1 MRLTKTKRACVLA
14 SVLLGLTTAVSA
26 QTTSPNVILIMAD
39 DLGYGDVGFNGNDKI
54 LTPSLDQLATE
65 GVVLNRF
72 YTSASICSPSRAAA
86 LTGRHHYRSGVLAAH
101 TAGMR
106 VGEVTIAEV
115 LQEYGYTTG
124 FFGKWHLGWVRPDET
139 SSRGYYSPPWHHGF
153 DVAFATRSAVPTWDP
168 NLTPFDIFG
177 HKEGEKWHPVSP
189 YVLNGEAVTDNLE
202 GDDSRVIMDRVIPFI
217 RENVQRDQPFAA
229 VVWFHTPHDPVVA
242 GPEYLALYESL
253 ETEEQRHLYGAIT
266 AMDEQIGRLREE
278 LRELGVAE
286 NTILMFTSDNGPADR
301 ATQRGIASAG
311 PFRGHKHTH
320 YEGGIR
326 VPSIVAWPGHLQ
338 AAHSDYMSGLVDY
351 FPTVMDM
358 LGIDASSV
366 LGERPMDGI
375 SLYPVLKGEDGGE
388 RASYLTVG
396 YMRLFQDDNG
406 IAIIE
411 NRYKLLRPKRSE
423 NFELYDL
430 ENDPAETTNLAGT
443 MPDKVRE
450 LSATLDA
457 WTESAMQSLKGS
469 DYRY

>member
-1 MRLTKTKRACVLA
+1 M
-14 SVLLGLTTAVSA
+14 
-26 QTTSPNVILIMAD
+26 
-39 DLGYGDVGFNGNDKI
+39 
-54 LTPSLDQLATE
+54 
-65 GVVLNRF
+65 
-72 YTSASICSPSRAAA
+72 
-86 LTGRHHYRSGVLAAH
+86 
-101 TAGMR
+101 
-106 VGEVTIAEV
+106 
-115 LQEYGYTTG
+115 
-124 FFGKWHLGWVRPDET
+124 
-139 SSRGYYSPPWHHGF
+139 
-153 DVAFATRSAVPTWDP
+153 
-168 NLTPFDIFG
+168 
-177 HKEGEKWHPVSP
+177 
-189 YVLNGEAVTDNLE
+189 
-202 GDDSRVIMDRVIPFI
+202 
-217 RENVQRDQPFAA
+217 
-229 VVWFHTPHDPVVA
+229 
-242 GPEYLALYESL
+242 
-253 ETEEQRHLYGAIT
+253 
-266 AMDEQIGRLREE
+266 
-278 LRELGVAE
+278 
-286 NTILMFTSDNGPADR
+286 
-301 ATQRGIASAG
+301 
-311 PFRGHKHTH
+311 
-320 YEGGIR
+320 
-326 VPSIVAWPGHLQ
+326 PSIVAWPGHLQ